1 VPLRVSLKGGVIMI
15 ELALNGVVKYFGAV
29 QVLSNVTFEVQT
41 KERVGIVGANGSGK
55 TTILKI
61 IAGIESLDKGDMF
74 VKKGLTLGY
83 LNQIPEYS
91 EDYSVEEVLSKAFDS
106 LKPLEIKMNNL
117 EEKLENS
124 DESTFGEKEFQSI
137 LNKYSEVQ
145 HLYEASG
152 GYEKEEKLSKV
163 CTGLDFKEDFLRQK
177 FRSLS
182 GGEKTRVV
190 LGKILLENPDIL
202 LLDEPTN
209 HLDMDTL
216 EWLEGYL
223 NTYKGIVVIVS
234 HDRYFLDRVV
244 TKIVEVEDME
254 TTTYK
259 GNYTHY
265 VNEKENNMMLQF
277 EAFQEQQKKIK
288 AMEKAIKDLRDWAIR
303 ADNNKFFRRAASMQ
317 KRLDKMERIDKPIL
331 EKQNMKINFNAADR
345 SGNEVVKVKELCK
358 SFGHKELFLNGEI
371 FIRYAER
378 VALIGPNGSGKSTLL
393 KILLNKE
400 AADKGN
406 AVLGA
411 STKIGYL
418 PQQINFKDEDKSIVE
433 CFREDIEI
441 LEGKA
446 REYLSKFMFFGEMV
460 YRKVKNLS
468 GGEKSRLMLA
478 KLLYEEV
485 NLLILDEPTNHLD
498 IDSIETLEETLINF
512 KGTILFISH
521 DRYFINKISTRVVS
535 LENKGFVSYEG
546 NYEYYK
552 EKKIQL
558 LAERSKANLVDRTI
572 SPQVKKNKPVIVKS
586 EDEKANKK
594 AQEKKGQ
601 LEEDIATLELQ
612 IKSIEEEMF
621 LIEYDYEK
629 LNECEQKKRLL
640 TSKLDELMELWID
653 M

>member
-1 VPLRVSLKGGVIMI
+1 MI

-41 KERVGIVGANGSGK
+41 KERVGIVGVNGSGK

-74 VKKGLTLGY
+74 IKKGLSLGY

-163 CTGLDFKEDFLRQK
+163 CTGLDFKENFLRQK

-345 SGNEVVKVKELCK
+345 SGNEVVKVRNLYK

-371 FIRYAER
+371 LIRYTER

-393 KILLNKE
+393 KILLNEE
-400 AADKGN
+400 AADKGK
-406 AVLGA
+406 AVLGV

-418 PQQINFKDEDKSIVE
+418 PQQINFKDEDKTIVE

-468 GGEKSRLMLA
+468 GGEKSRLVLA

-521 DRYFINKISTRVVS
+521 DRYFINKISTRIVS
-535 LENKGFVSYEG
+535 LENKGFASYEG

-558 LAERSKANLVDRTI
+558 LAARSKASLVDRNI
-572 SPQVKKNKPVIVKS
+572 CLQVEKNKPVILKS

-601 LEEDIATLELQ
+601 LEENIATLELQ
-612 IKSIEEEMF
+612 IKSIEEEML
-621 LIEYDYEK
+621 LIGYDYEK

>member
-1 VPLRVSLKGGVIMI
+1 MI

>member
-1 VPLRVSLKGGVIMI
+1 MI

-74 VKKGLTLGY
+74 IKKGLTLGY

-91 EDYSVEEVLSKAFDS
+91 EDYSAEEVLSKAFDS

-117 EEKLENS
+117 EEKLQNS

-145 HLYEASG
+145 HLYEGSG

-358 SFGHKELFLNGEI
+358 SFGDKELFLNGEML
-371 FIRYAER
+371 IRYAER

-393 KILLNKE
+393 KILLNEE
-400 AADKGN
+400 AADKGK

-418 PQQINFKDEDKSIVE
+418 PQQINFKDEDKTIVE

-478 KLLYEEV
+478 KLLYEDV

-521 DRYFINKISTRVVS
+521 DRYFINKISKRIVS

-572 SPQVKKNKPVIVKS
+572 SPQVEKNKPVILKS

-594 AQEKKGQ
+594 AQEKKRQ
-601 LEEDIATLELQ
+601 LEENIATLELQ
-612 IKSIEEEMF
+612 IKSIEEEML
-621 LIEYDYEK
+621 LIGYDYEK
-629 LNECEQKKRLL
+629 LSKCEQKKRLL
-640 TSKLDELMELWID
+640 TSKLDELMELWIH

>member
-1 VPLRVSLKGGVIMI
+1 MI

-41 KERVGIVGANGSGK
+41 KERVAIVGVNGSGK

-61 IAGIESLDKGDMF
+61 IAGIESLEKGDMF
-74 VKKGLTLGY
+74 IKKGSTLGY

-106 LKPLEIKMNNL
+106 LKPLEIKMSNL
-117 EEKLENS
+117 EEKLQNS
-124 DESTFGEKEFQSI
+124 DESTFSEKEFQSI
-137 LNKYSEVQ
+137 LNKYSGIQ

-163 CTGLDFKEDFLRQK
+163 CTGLDFKEDFLKQK

-317 KRLDKMERIDKPIL
+317 KRLDKMERIDKPVL
-331 EKQNMKINFNAADR
+331 EKQNMKINFNTTDR

-371 FIRYAER
+371 LIRYAER
-378 VALIGPNGSGKSTLL
+378 AALIGPNGSGKSTLL
-393 KILLNKE
+393 KILLDEE
-400 AADKGN
+400 AADKGK
-406 AVLGA
+406 AILGA

-418 PQQINFKDEDKSIVE
+418 PQQINFKDEDKTVVE

-521 DRYFINKISTRVVS
+521 DRYFINKISTRIIS

-558 LAERSKANLVDRTI
+558 LAEGSKTLLINSAIPSKVE
-572 SPQVKKNKPVIVKS
+572 KNKPRLLKS
-586 EDEKANKK
+586 EDEKVNKK
-594 AQEKKGQ
+594 AQEEKGK
-601 LEEDIATLELQ
+601 LEENIATLELQ
-612 IKSIEEEMF
+612 IKSIEEEML
-621 LIEYDYEK
+621 LIGYDYEK
-629 LNECEQKKRLL
+629 LNEYEQKKRLF
-640 TSKLDELMELWID
+640 TSKLDELMELWVEL
-653 M
+653 

>member
-1 VPLRVSLKGGVIMI
+1 MI

-378 VALIGPNGSGKSTLL
+378 VALIGPNGSGKSTFL
-393 KILLNKE
+393 KILLNEE

-572 SPQVKKNKPVIVKS
+572 SPQVKKNKPLIVKS

-653 M
+653 I